1 MTKEYGKPS
10 ERFVQAGGPA
20 ARPTN
25 IETNSFMRTPV
36 IRPAPASTQ
45 QTTSQAQPAAPEK
58 K

>member
-1 MTKEYGKPS
+1 MPKEYEAPS
-10 ERFVQAGGPA
+10 GRVVQSGGPA

>member
-1 MTKEYGKPS
+1 MSKESGKPS
-10 ERFVQAGGPA
+10 EGLVQSGGTA

-45 QTTSQAQPAAPEK
+45 QATIQTQPAAPEK

>member
-10 ERFVQAGGPA
+10 EGLVHSGGA